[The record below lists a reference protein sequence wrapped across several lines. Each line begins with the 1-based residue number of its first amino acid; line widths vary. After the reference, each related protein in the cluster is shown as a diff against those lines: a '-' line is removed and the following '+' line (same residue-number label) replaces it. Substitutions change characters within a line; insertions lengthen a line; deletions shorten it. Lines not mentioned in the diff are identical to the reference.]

1 MKVVKTLLLA
11 FVLCF
16 SLLGRALPETTIPS
30 VYDSLQKL
38 ENDLKNGKPKTVI
51 ISDLSL
57 VKEAKKN
64 LPVSFVPELNYLV
77 GTEVEKVPTTEI
89 TLMKKLLYY
98 LYPVEAALNVFLFVL
113 LFYTLVFYVQ
123 SLSVSPF
130 IKKFATIISVTFLA
144 FSFIVYYPPLVYA
157 VTAFGFILLFLL
169 KKKRLAIYSL
179 AALLFLLTLQT
190 INENLSSRLKSEKFF
205 YSVKVKRDGYAPDY
219 LIDRVFSEKKDSLL
233 EKVTSHLA
241 LGDLNSIS
249 LLKQLEFQNP
259 FRKAVVLNDYGYVSF
274 LKGDYARAL
283 QFFESSLK
291 TYPLPEV
298 EYNLYLTYSSLLNLE
313 KAKILKE
320 KLLEKG
326 IEVEKLPPVPVL
338 VHLPAPD
345 LEYTFPFRLLLG
357 FALGTLAG
365 IVFSHFFVATPGN
378 FDPELLLIPG
388 MRAFINSSVKHII
401 LLSGL
406 ILIVNAILG
415 RIICSV

>member
-1 MKVVKTLLLA
+1 MKAVKTLFLT

-16 SLLGRALPETTIPS
+16 SLFGKALPETTIPS
-30 VYDSLQKL
+30 VYDSLLKL
-38 ENDLKNGKPKTVI
+38 ENDLKTGKPKTVI

-57 VKEAKKN
+57 VEKAKKN
-64 LPVSFVPELNYLV
+64 LPVSYVPELNYLA
-77 GTEVEKVPTTEI
+77 GTEVEKVPTTEL

-98 LYPVEAALNVFLFVL
+98 LYPVETALNIFLFML
-113 LFYTLVFYVQ
+113 IFYTLVFYVQ
-123 SLSVSPF
+123 NVNIRPL
-130 IKKFATIISVTFLA
+130 IRKFATVTSVTFLA
-144 FSFIVYYPPLVYA
+144 LSFIVYYPPLVYA
-157 VTAFGFILLFLL
+157 ITAVGFILLFLL
-169 KKKRLAIYSL
+169 KKKRLGVYLL
-179 AALLFLLTLQT
+179 AALSLLFTLQT
-190 INENLSSRLKSEKFF
+190 INDNLFSRLKSEKFS
-205 YSVKVKRDGYAPDY
+205 YLIKVKRDGYTPDY
-219 LIDRVFSEKKDSLL
+219 LIDKVFSEKKDTLL

-249 LLKQLEFQNP
+249 ILKELEFQNP
-259 FRKAVVLNDYGYVSF
+259 FKRAIVLNDYGYISF

-283 QFFESSLK
+283 HFFESSLK

-345 LEYTFPFRLLLG
+345 LEYTFPFKLLLG
-357 FALGTLAG
+357 FALGILAG
-365 IVFSHFFVATPGN
+365 TVLSHFFVANPGN

-388 MRAFINSSVKHII
+388 MRAFINSSVKHIV
-401 LLSGL
+401 SVSVL
-406 ILIVNAILG
+406 ILAINFILG
-415 RIICSV
+415 KIICSV